1 MCGIAGYV
9 DRAGRHPRLAAD
21 LELAVGALRH
31 RGPNDQGTWLR
42 DAGVG
47 LGQTR
52 LSILDLSSNGHQPM
66 VSEDGQVVMAF
77 NGEVYN
83 FAAIRPE
90 LEALGHH
97 FKGSGDS
104 EVVLAAF
111 RQWGMAAVDR
121 FIGMFAIALW
131 DRATRT
137 LHLLRDRLGV
147 KPLYYGWDGETLW
160 FASELK
166 ALRQFGQWTPAID
179 QQALAE
185 YLQFGYIN
193 APRSIYRQVSKL
205 EPGHHL
211 TLAPQGA
218 PQLQRYWSVLDA
230 LKTPLQGSEQELSD
244 QLEALME
251 DAFAL
256 RMVADVPVGVFLSGG
271 VDSSLVAA
279 LLQKRRGTPL
289 HTFTIGFSEARVDE
303 SPHARKVAEHLGT
316 VHTERIMQPHEA
328 RDLLPQ
334 WGQLFDEPFFDSSG
348 LPTYLVS
355 RMAGEQVTVVLSADG
370 GDESFS
376 GYGVYDFMLA
386 KWRQRA
392 ALPAPLL
399 AALRALLALLPI
411 DGADRLVTRLPLP
424 RALRHL
430 LRHRLIERAIQ
441 LRDVVCARSLG
452 QAYEAKFSIWRARE
466 LATLVAGYAPVR
478 ASADDYPG
486 TPADQMGLWDLHHY
500 LPGDVL
506 AKVDRTTMAVGLEG
520 REPLLDHRIVEF
532 AFRLPLAMRRGALGT
547 KHALRRILYKYV
559 PRELIERPK
568 MGFAIPLREWLRG
581 DLAHLI
587 DQHLAPERLRAQG
600 IFRPEQVAAAVAA
613 FRAGDDR
620 MTNRVWSVLAFQLW
634 HERWA

>member
-1 MCGIAGYV
+1 M